1 MVTCIRAALV
11 SFALC
16 AGVASAQQVVQG
28 SRPLAIIRVNVVD
41 AAAAAVATNMTVVIQ
56 DGRIV
61 SVGTPE
67 APRGA
72 EIVDG
77 RNRFLIPG
85 LWDMHV
91 HLSYARA
98 SALPAFVANG
108 VTGVRDIG
116 SDLAEIDRWRAQIDA
131 NTLVGPVI
139 IRAGPMLNGMEFNR
153 YQLAVTDAAEGRTAV
168 RALHKVGVDFI
179 KLHRRTSRE
188 AYFGI
193 AEQARTLKI
202 PFVGHVPI
210 TVTPAEASNAGQTTI
225 EHTETLFEG
234 TFAAE
239 HAGQDQ
245 SAAIAAWRITEAARA
260 LFATFVRNGTLV
272 DPTLIAQQ
280 YLIRLL
286 ETTQPDPHAAYIAA
300 SARQE
305 GEKTLAGFRAAAEKV
320 LPERKPMLR
329 ELGAVTALMAR
340 AGVGLLAGTDTS
352 FLHPPG
358 FTLLDELEALAE
370 SGVSNADAL
379 RAATTNPARLVPLLE
394 TGHIAPGKRA
404 DLVLLDS
411 NPLDDI
417 RYVRRIHA
425 VVVRGRLLK
434 RTDLDRLLRE
444 AASAARQN

>member
-1 MVTCIRAALV
+1 MRNRIRALLV
-11 SFALC
+11 GFALC
-16 AGVASAQQVVQG
+16 AGVASAQQTGQPT
-28 SRPLAIIRVNVVD
+28 RPLAIVRVNVVD
-41 AAAAAVATNMTVVIQ
+41 PAAATVATDRTVVIQ

-61 SVGTPE
+61 SVGTGA
-67 APRGA
+67 APRNA

-98 SALPAFVANG
+98 SALPALVANG

-116 SDLAEIDRWRAQIDA
+116 SHLSEIDRWRGQIEA
-131 NTLVGPVI
+131 GSLVGPVI
-139 IRAGPMLNGMEFNR
+139 VRAGPMLNAMEFNT
-153 YQLAVTDAAEGRTAV
+153 YQLAVSDAAEARVAV
-168 RALHKVGVDFI
+168 RTLHKAGVDFI

-193 AEQARTLKI
+193 VEEARTLKI
-202 PFVGHVPI
+202 PFTGHVPM
-210 TVTPAEASNAGQTTI
+210 TVTPAEASTAGQATI

-239 HAGQDQ
+239 HAGKDQ
-245 SAAIAAWRITEAARA
+245 AAAIAAWRVADAPA
-260 LFATFVRNGTLV
+260 LFATFIRNGTMV

-280 YLIRLL
+280 YLMRVIDAA
-286 ETTQPDPHAAYIAA
+286 QPDPHVAYIAA

-305 GEKTLAGFRAAAEKV
+305 RDKTLGGLRAAPEKA
-320 LPERKPMLR
+320 LLERTAMLR
-329 ELGAVTALMAR
+329 ELKAVTASMSR

-358 FTLLDELEALAE
+358 FTLLDEMEALVEA
-370 SGVSNADAL
+370 GVSNADAL
-379 RAATTNPARLVPLLE
+379 RAATANPARLFPALD

-404 DLVLLDS
+404 DLVLLDA
-411 NPLDDI
+411 NPLEAI
-417 RYVRRIHA
+417 GNIRRINT
-425 VVVRGRLLK
+425 VVVRGRLFD
-434 RTDLDRLLRE
+434 RAGLDRLLRE
-444 AASAARQN
+444 AAAAAGRN

>member
-1 MVTCIRAALV
+1 MIT
-11 SFALC
+11 
-16 AGVASAQQVVQG
+16 QVG
-28 SRPLAIIRVNVVD
+28 VVD
-41 AAAAAVATNMTVVIQ
+41 PAAGAVALDMTVVIQ

-61 SVGTPE
+61 SVGKST
-67 APRGA
+67 APPGA

-77 RNRFLIPG
+77 RSRFLIPG

-98 SALPAFVANG
+98 SALPVFVANG

-116 SDLAEIDRWRAQIDA
+116 SDLGEIDRWRVQIDSD
-131 NTLVGPVI
+131 TLVGPVI
-139 IRAGPMLNGMEFNR
+139 VRAGPMLNGMEFNR
-153 YQLAVTDAAEGRTAV
+153 YQLAVADAVEGRAAV

-193 AEQARTLKI
+193 AQEARALEL
-202 PFVGHVPI
+202 PFTGHVPM
-210 TVTPAEASNAGQTTI
+210 TVTPAQASDAGQTTI

-239 HAGQDQ
+239 RAGRNQ
-245 SAAIAAWRITEAARA
+245 AEEIAKWRASEGNA
-260 LFATFVRNGTLV
+260 LFARFVRNGTLV
-272 DPTLIAQQ
+272 DPTLIAQE

-286 ETTQPDPHAAYIAA
+286 ETAQPDPRAAYIAA

-305 GEKTLAGFRAAAEKV
+305 GDKTLAAVRPAADKV
-320 LPERKPMLR
+320 LLERRPLVR
-329 ELGAVTALMAR
+329 ELRAVTALMSR
-340 AGVGLLAGTDTS
+340 AGVSLLTGTDTS

-358 FTLLDELEALAE
+358 FALHDELETLVE
-370 SGVSNADAL
+370 SGVSTADAL
-379 RAATTNPARLVPLLE
+379 RAATVNPARVMPALE

-404 DLVLLDS
+404 DLVLLDA

-417 RYVRRIHA
+417 RNIRRIHA
-425 VVVRGRLLK
+425 VVVRGRFLN
-434 RTDLDRLLRE
+434 RQDLDRLLQE
-444 AASAARQN
+444 AISLAGQN